1 MAEGLYGCIAG
12 QAEPEQPKGETP
24 TPEQEEAATA
34 FGTPVILDAG
44 PGTGKTK
51 TLVRRIV
58 HLVREQDV
66 DPQKILVLTFSNEA
80 AVELQER
87 IQTSLGN
94 ELAPRFARVNVP
106 WLRCNPAK
114 YFGTPCWVGCRFF
127 DSR

>member
-1 MAEGLYGCIAG
+1 M
-12 QAEPEQPKGETP
+12 
-24 TPEQEEAATA
+24 
-34 FGTPVILDAG
+34 ILDAG

-80 AVELQER
+80 AAELQER

-94 ELAPRFARVNVP
+94 EMAPRLLASTFHG
-106 WLRCNPAK
+106 
-114 YFGTPCWVGCRFF
+114 FGVILLNTLGHHVGWMSIFRILDETCQHNC
-127 DSR
+127 